1 MRNHIKI
8 IFFDIDGTLIDM
20 ERKVISE
27 RTVETLRRLQQNG
40 IKICVATGRPPISLP
55 DFHGARFDA
64 FLTFNGSFC
73 YTEDKVIYRN
83 PIPNEDVHLI
93 INNAAAIHRP
103 VSIATAKRMSANGK
117 DQDLI
122 DYYAISR
129 QEVTVSDDFAQLADQ
144 EIYQIMM
151 GCYPEEY
158 PKVMKNVRHV
168 KIAAWWDRA
177 VDIIPASGG
186 KGIGVHKILEYY
198 QLNKDEAAAFGDGDN
213 DIEMLQAVGTGIA
226 MANASDR
233 LKQIADD
240 QCGHVREDGV
250 STYCMSHGL
259 I

>member
-1 MRNHIKI
+1 MCHPSPN
-8 IFFDIDGTLIDM
+8 
-20 ERKVISE
+20 
-27 RTVETLRRLQQNG
+27 Q
-40 IKICVATGRPPISLP
+40 
-55 DFHGARFDA
+55 
-64 FLTFNGSFC
+64 
-73 YTEDKVIYRN
+73 
-83 PIPNEDVHLI
+83 NEDVPLI
-93 INNAAAIHRP
+93 INNAAARHRP
-103 VSIATAKRMSANGK
+103 VAIATAKRMSANGK
-117 DQDLI
+117 EQDLI
-122 DYYAISR
+122 DYYDISR

-158 PKVMKNVRHV
+158 PKVMKNVRHA